1 MVRKKTLSNH
11 IDESSNLNQVY
22 WSESDL
28 VVIACQ
34 DSFYVLKFNRLAFQ
48 AALEKSGGNIPGDEG
63 VESAFEVL
71 NEVNESYGEFYV
83 NGAGTG

>member
-1 MVRKKTLSNH
+1 MVRKKTLSNY
-11 IDESSNLNQVY
+11 IDESFNLNQVY

-48 AALEKSGGNIPGDEG
+48 AALEQSGGNISGDEG

-71 NEVNESYGEFYV
+71 NEVNES
-83 NGAGTG
+83 